1 MSKVSAHDTDS
12 SRYPATVLLNWNLF
26 GLYILVP
33 SFWPPL
39 GRSKRIAQF
48 LAKLSNF
55 SVFCLFSAC
64 RAKGLVEGFD
74 KDCGPWLDALGVEL
88 TGGDSDNSTVIGH
101 HA

>member
-1 MSKVSAHDTDS
+1 MVFIYAPSFLACASVMKLWYLSATIRLLGLKLAIS
-12 SRYPATVLLNWNLF
+12 SFNSFSASAGFAPLFTSLVIILLVFTL
-26 GLYILVP
+26 LP

-64 RAKGLVEGFD
+64 RAKGLV
-74 KDCGPWLDALGVEL
+74 
-88 TGGDSDNSTVIGH
+88 
-101 HA
+101 